1 MAYHNVVPDE
11 PPIIIPPR
19 LLARSRHGFGLD
31 SFSDDSDVEELS
43 QLPTQRTLVPHF
55 SASGQV
61 SSQGSSSSSVIPIGS
76 HTSGIKL
83 WADTNPGGDMPLYY
97 STNRGHR
104 QRNTHKRSESRSG
117 SHGSYSRTFNSDTAK
132 ACAIKSARYPVLY
145 ELLKTPPA
153 ARKSLRI
160 WKKEGRQA
168 TTRDTPINTPMLEG
182 VHNRPLI
189 EDGQTVTNQNSGT
202 MEIGAQHATE
212 DARHQE
218 PAAINVSDLSRTES
232 GGQVQV
238 TPPPGTGP
246 STALAVS
253 SSTMPVRLLPPQHMT
268 FSEPLLEKTWRGTR
282 LVVTC
287 ELEKSYPNFHIQCE
301 YIYIDQF
308 ERVNLSQTET
318 RISFATISTKENI
331 WIVAIEQKGYNE
343 DFIRGLVGDEEYAK
357 LQEEVSGPVRGYDR
371 CSSPSVV
378 AKVAKKITIPQGFD
392 LGGIWCEARGFYKM
406 RIFIP
411 SKGYR
416 SKD

>member
-43 QLPTQRTLVPHF
+43 QLPAQRTLVPHS
-55 SASGQV
+55 SASGQAD
-61 SSQGSSSSSVIPIGS
+61 SQGSSSSRVIPIGS

-83 WADTNPGGDMPLYY
+83 WADANPGGDLPLYY
-97 STNRGHR
+97 STNRSHR
-104 QRNTHKRSESRSG
+104 QRNTLKRSESRSG

-168 TTRDTPINTPMLEG
+168 TTRDTPINTHMLEG
-182 VHNRPLI
+182 
-189 EDGQTVTNQNSGT
+189 
-202 MEIGAQHATE
+202 
-212 DARHQE
+212 
-218 PAAINVSDLSRTES
+218 
-232 GGQVQV
+232 VQV

-253 SSTMPVRLLPPQHMT
+253 SSTMPIRLLPPQHMT

-282 LVVTC
+282 LVITC

-378 AKVAKKITIPQGFD
+378 AEVAKKITIPQGFD
-392 LGGIWCEARGFYKM
+392 LGGIWCEAAGFYKM

-416 SKD
+416 SNH